1 MAGKA
6 VLCIAKSESQ
16 AEKIVSDLRGAGFSD
31 GDISVLFPDKK
42 GTRDFAHEKG
52 TKMPEGAATGAAA
65 GGAVGGR
72 SDCSRASERS
82 PSRVSGRSSRPV
94 PSWPLSAEPPP
105 ARLPEA

>member
-42 GTRDFAHEKG
+42 GTRDFAH
-52 TKMPEGAATGAAA
+52 
-65 GGAVGGR
+65 
-72 SDCSRASERS
+72 
-82 PSRVSGRSSRPV
+82 
-94 PSWPLSAEPPP
+94 
-105 ARLPEA
+105 